1 MGRHVCGGRCGEG
14 GVGREVWGELVMLC
28 RGQEYRRGWWSR
40 WRHLTLTLN
49 LTPTLS
55 LSLNLTPTLSLFTSV
70 HDCAWSD
77 TPSKMSP
84 ATGVCFARSHSAR
97 SSFAG
102 LCCHGGF
109 FLPSSSV
116 YNALISAF
124 EASSS
129 TITLAACP
137 RPDQFV
143 SIRVP
148 YSRCLPSLKRFL
160 RLSLKQRGVKLVERS
175 HRRQSGAA
183 QTAPGEVGAAA
194 DEAPRRRLAPQG
206 QVGKSLLPYLTL
218 PSEGA
223 NVAAI
228 GADCTAAYPSARDA
242 SCWRNRSSR
251 RDLVARMSESFI
263 VAVNVRA
270 VDSSARIRE
279 LRACFVGKPYC
290 PLDADTVDL
299 ALFAV
304 GWRWLVHDLR
314 LGLGDEASA
323 GVEAAL
329 AEAGVHAAFGVRD
342 NLVSYKKVLLGIY
355 RSGVCLSHDLRRLA
369 TFFRMPQRTRNL
381 S

>member
-1 MGRHVCGGRCGEG
+1 MYASSCAGRCAEAGVGRHVCGGRCGEG

-137 RPDQFV
+137 DEFV
-143 SIRVP
+143 SP
-148 YSRCLPSLKRFL
+148 
-160 RLSLKQRGVKLVERS
+160 
-175 HRRQSGAA
+175 
-183 QTAPGEVGAAA
+183 
-194 DEAPRRRLAPQG
+194 
-206 QVGKSLLPYLTL
+206 
-218 PSEGA
+218 
-223 NVAAI
+223 
-228 GADCTAAYPSARDA
+228 TAAVYP
-242 SCWRNRSSR
+242 
-251 RDLVARMSESFI
+251 
-263 VAVNVRA
+263 
-270 VDSSARIRE
+270 
-279 LRACFVGKPYC
+279 P
-290 PLDADTVDL
+290 
-299 ALFAV
+299 
-304 GWRWLVHDLR
+304 
-314 LGLGDEASA
+314 
-323 GVEAAL
+323 
-329 AEAGVHAAFGVRD
+329 
-342 NLVSYKKVLLGIY
+342 
-355 RSGVCLSHDLRRLA
+355 
-369 TFFRMPQRTRNL
+369 
-381 S
+381 

>member
-1 MGRHVCGGRCGEG
+1 
-14 GVGREVWGELVMLC
+14 MLC

-55 LSLNLTPTLSLFTSV
+55 LSLSLTPTLSLFTSV
-70 HDCAWSD
+70 RDCAWSD

-143 SIRVP
+143 SIRVA

-194 DEAPRRRLAPQG
+194 DEAPRRERKRSKLSTDSRPP
-206 QVGKSLLPYLTL
+206 PYLTL
-218 PSEGA
+218 PYLTFRGYQCRCSWVYGLR
-223 NVAAI
+223 
-228 GADCTAAYPSARDA
+228 PSKPT
-242 SCWRNRSSR
+242 
-251 RDLVARMSESFI
+251 
-263 VAVNVRA
+263 
-270 VDSSARIRE
+270 VDS
-279 LRACFVGKPYC
+279 P
-290 PLDADTVDL
+290 
-299 ALFAV
+299 
-304 GWRWLVHDLR
+304 
-314 LGLGDEASA
+314 
-323 GVEAAL
+323 
-329 AEAGVHAAFGVRD
+329 
-342 NLVSYKKVLLGIY
+342 
-355 RSGVCLSHDLRRLA
+355 
-369 TFFRMPQRTRNL
+369 
-381 S
+381 

>member
-14 GVGREVWGELVMLC
+14 DVGREVWGELVMLC

-129 TITLAACP
+129 TITLAACRTNSFQLQP
-137 RPDQFV
+137 LFTLPET
-143 SIRVP
+143 VP
-148 YSRCLPSLKRFL
+148 APFSETAGGQARRAISSEAKR
-160 RLSLKQRGVKLVERS
+160 RGADGTRGG
-175 HRRQSGAA
+175 R
-183 QTAPGEVGAAA
+183 AAA
-194 DEAPRRRLAPQG
+194 DEAG
-206 QVGKSLLPYLTL
+206 
-218 PSEGA
+218 
-223 NVAAI
+223 
-228 GADCTAAYPSARDA
+228 RDA
-242 SCWRNRSSR
+242 
-251 RDLVARMSESFI
+251 A
-263 VAVNVRA
+263 
-270 VDSSARIRE
+270 
-279 LRACFVGKPYC
+279 ACTKGK
-290 PLDADTVDL
+290 
-299 ALFAV
+299 
-304 GWRWLVHDLR
+304 
-314 LGLGDEASA
+314 
-323 GVEAAL
+323 
-329 AEAGVHAAFGVRD
+329 
-342 NLVSYKKVLLGIY
+342 
-355 RSGVCLSHDLRRLA
+355 
-369 TFFRMPQRTRNL
+369 
-381 S
+381 

>member
-1 MGRHVCGGRCGEG
+1 
-14 GVGREVWGELVMLC
+14 
-28 RGQEYRRGWWSR
+28 
-40 WRHLTLTLN
+40 
-49 LTPTLS
+49 
-55 LSLNLTPTLSLFTSV
+55 
-70 HDCAWSD
+70 
-77 TPSKMSP
+77 
-84 ATGVCFARSHSAR
+84 
-97 SSFAG
+97 
-102 LCCHGGF
+102 
-109 FLPSSSV
+109 
-116 YNALISAF
+116 
-124 EASSS
+124 
-129 TITLAACP
+129 
-137 RPDQFV
+137 
-143 SIRVP
+143 
-148 YSRCLPSLKRFL
+148 
-160 RLSLKQRGVKLVERS
+160 
-175 HRRQSGAA
+175 
-183 QTAPGEVGAAA
+183 
-194 DEAPRRRLAPQG
+194 
-206 QVGKSLLPYLTL
+206 
-218 PSEGA
+218 
-223 NVAAI
+223 
-228 GADCTAAYPSARDA
+228 
-242 SCWRNRSSR
+242 
-251 RDLVARMSESFI
+251 MSESFI